1 MKRSILEDF
10 ITWKK
15 RDRKPLILRGARQ
28 VGKSYIIRY
37 FGEEYFDNIVEI
49 NLEKET
55 GIVEL
60 FQNRSIK
67 EGIQLLELKKDITIT
82 YGKTLLFFDE
92 IQSSPELFP
101 ILRYFYEEVPNLHV
115 ISAGSL
121 LEFLLENHKF
131 SMPVGRVEYMY
142 LGPMLFNEFLDGIGK
157 NRLLNYLKN
166 FTLKESI
173 PDDIHKVLIEL
184 YKKYMYLGGM
194 PEVIENY
201 AKNKSYHNIE
211 IIKQSIIQ
219 TYQDDFV
226 KYKDRI
232 DYLLMI
238 KIYNK
243 LPITV
248 GKKVKYSNID
258 NNERSKKIGEILN
271 LFDLAKIIYKVKH
284 SSANGL
290 PLAAEVNNKIFKNLF
305 LDIGLMLSMQGLNYT
320 DIDYMDDEQIV
331 NIGNLSEQFVGQHLL
346 YSLETYRKPELH
358 YWVREKANSSS
369 EVDFIISQRGKIIPI
384 EVKAGK
390 TGSLK
395 SLHKFIYDKK
405 IAIAVRIN
413 SNTPSIENIT
423 NKLTTGET
431 ISFQLLSI
439 PFYLVFRL
447 RNLMNCTLGK

>member
-1 MKRSILEDF
+1 MKRNIIKDL
-10 ITWKK
+10 IAWKN
-15 RDRKPLILRGARQ
+15 RNRKPLILKGARQ

-60 FQNRSIK
+60 FKNRSIK
-67 EGIQLLELKKDITIT
+67 EGIKLLELKKDIKIT
-82 YGKTLLFFDE
+82 FGKTLLFFDE

-101 ILRYFYEEVPNLHV
+101 LLRYFYEEVPNLH
-115 ISAGSL
+115 IIAAGSL

-131 SMPVGRVEYMY
+131 SMPVGRIEYMY
-142 LGPMLFNEFLDGIGK
+142 LGPMLFDEFLDGIGK
-157 NRLLNYLKN
+157 NRLMNYLN
-166 FTLKESI
+166 DFTFKENI
-173 PDDIHKVLIEL
+173 PNEIHQVLIEL
-184 YKKYMYLGGM
+184 YRKYMYLGGM
-194 PEVIENY
+194 PEIIQNY
-201 AKNKSYHNIE
+201 ADEKSYYNIE

-232 DYLLMI
+232 DYLLMT

-248 GKKVKYSNID
+248 GKKVKYSSID
-258 NNERSKKIGEILN
+258 SNERSRKVGEILH
-271 LFDLAKIIYKVKH
+271 LFELAKIIYKVTH
-284 SSANGL
+284 TSANGL
-290 PLAAEVNNKIFKNLF
+290 PLSAETNDKIFKNVF

-320 DIDYMDDEQIV
+320 DIDSLDDEDLI

-346 YSLETYRKPELH
+346 YSLEPYRKPELH
-358 YWVREKANSSS
+358 YWVREKANSSA
-369 EVDFIISQRGKIIPI
+369 EIDYLISDKGKVIPI
-384 EVKAGK
+384 EVKSGK

-395 SLHKFIYDKK
+395 SLHRFINDKH
-405 IAIAVRIN
+405 IDFAVRVN
-413 SNTPSIENIT
+413 SNCPIIENIT

-447 RNLMNCTLGK
+447 RSLINLEM